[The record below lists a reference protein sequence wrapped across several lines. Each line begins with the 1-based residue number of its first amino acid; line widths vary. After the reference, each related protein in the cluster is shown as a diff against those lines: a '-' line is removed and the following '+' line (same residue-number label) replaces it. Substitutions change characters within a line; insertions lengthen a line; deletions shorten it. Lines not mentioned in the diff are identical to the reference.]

1 VLLTDG
7 TKCVEMVALTNDQ
20 QTSNTE
26 TKVLIKVRMTK
37 PVASSS
43 SLGTRAVL
51 HAQYRIITD
60 CLLFLSLATI
70 TGLLVQHRFN

>member
-1 VLLTDG
+1 
-7 TKCVEMVALTNDQ
+7 
-20 QTSNTE
+20 
-26 TKVLIKVRMTK
+26 VLIKVRMTK